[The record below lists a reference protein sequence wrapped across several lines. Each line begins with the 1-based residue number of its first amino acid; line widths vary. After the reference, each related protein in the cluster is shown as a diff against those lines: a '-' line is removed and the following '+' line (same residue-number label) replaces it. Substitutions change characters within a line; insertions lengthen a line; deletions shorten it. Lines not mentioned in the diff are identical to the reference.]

1 MFYGAKERTWERG
14 WGREAWGRGLRHLIF
29 RVWEMEAP
37 ADELLAKLTPA
48 GPRNIIFEADD
59 SRPKLIFRALRL
71 RSVSGVNLPMTL
83 KGFAIIDT
91 NSSQLLLS

>member
-1 MFYGAKERTWERG
+1 
-14 WGREAWGRGLRHLIF
+14 
-29 RVWEMEAP
+29 MEAP

-48 GPRNIIFEADD
+48 GPRNIIFETDD

-71 RSVSGVNLPMTL
+71 RSVSGVNLPMTP